1 MRWMWIDRFVEF
13 ERGRRASAIK
23 NVAMTEPQLDGYL
36 PGNPLMPA
44 PLIIEGLAQTAG
56 LLAGEIS
63 GFRDRVVL
71 AKISKAVFHFHAYPG
86 DTLFYNAVLQNVES
100 DGAIAIATSHIG
112 DRLQAEVEFM
122 FAFLTGDKFANQQ
135 LFDPAD
141 LLRMVRT
148 FCLYD
153 VGKDEHG
160 QPLNIPEYMLEAERQ
175 LTASYTSPAN
185 GS

>member
-1 MRWMWIDRFVEF
+1 MRWLWIDRFVEF
-13 ERGRRASAIK
+13 ERGRRAVAIK
-23 NVAMTEPQLDGYL
+23 NIALTEPQLDGYL
-36 PGNPLMPA
+36 PGSPLMPA

-63 GFRDRVVL
+63 GFRSRVVL
-71 AKISKAVFHFHAYPG
+71 AKITKAVFHFNAYPG
-86 DTLFYNAVLQNVES
+86 DTLMYTAVLENVEPS
-100 DGAIAIATSHIG
+100 GAIAIATSRLG
-112 DRLQAEVEFM
+112 DRVQADVEFM
-122 FAFLTGDKFANQQ
+122 FAFLTGDKFANQE

-148 FCLYD
+148 FCLYE

-160 QPLNIPEYMLEAERQ
+160 QPLTVPDYMAEAEQRSI
-175 LTASYTSPAN
+175 ASYTNPAA

>member
-1 MRWMWIDRFVEF
+1 MRWLWIDRFVEF
-13 ERGRRASAIK
+13 ERGKRASAIK
-23 NVAMTEPQLDGYL
+23 NVALTEPQLDGYL

-56 LLAGEIS
+56 LLAGEMS
-63 GFRDRVVL
+63 GFRSRVVL
-71 AKISKAVFHFHAYPG
+71 AKISKAVFHFHAVPG
-86 DTLFYNAVLQNVES
+86 DTLHYSAVLQDVQP
-100 DGAIAIATSHIG
+100 DGAIAIATSKIG
-112 DRLQAEVEFM
+112 DRVQADVEFM

-148 FCLYD
+148 FGLYE
-153 VGKDEHG
+153 VGRDEQG
-160 QPLNIPEYMLEAERQ
+160 NPLEVPDYMVEAEARS
-175 LTASYTSPAN
+175 LASYAQARS